1 MRKKLIYSIAFLH
14 LLLITLTIFHVFDKI
29 YTINPV
35 VEKSF
40 AFVCSLNYS
49 VWRYGFFSPDV
60 GRSNE
65 VEIKTYNVNGQEQT
79 FSTLRGFNFFLSNN
93 DLGKRFYGFKVYNV
107 TDTVLQDLCARSV
120 ATRMMNIF
128 PGTYKVSYTLR
139 SIRYP
144 TLGGYRRNE
153 PVQVLNLYTTDFELH
168 RYR

>member
-1 MRKKLIYSIAFLH
+1 MKRLIYALAFFH
-14 LLLITLTIFHVFDKI
+14 LLLISLTIFHALDKV
-29 YTINPV
+29 YTLNAV

-40 AFVCSLNYS
+40 SFVCSLNYS

-65 VEIKTYNVNGQEQT
+65 IEIKTYDSQNHET
-79 FSTLRGFNFFLSNN
+79 KFSTLNGFNFFLSNA

-107 TDTVLQDLCARSV
+107 ADTSLQGLSARSV

-128 PGTYKVSYTLR
+128 PDVNKVTYTLR

-144 TLGGYRRNE
+144 TMKDYCKKK
-153 PVQVLNLYTTDFELH
+153 PVEILDIYTTTFTLP
-168 RYR
+168 YR